1 MEHSI
6 HDLSFDSLET
16 LFLDLNLD
24 ATPSMFHGF
33 VCGILIKG
41 GIDELLVFE
50 KLGEWLF
57 LSSEQTEVLQKFLS
71 GYMNVVDSDLRD
83 LNYGFQPLLPTESV
97 ALDARLNAIAEWC
110 RHFLSGLAD
119 VWDGQFETTEDT
131 IEALKDLAEV
141 ANVSSDAEPDGESDF
156 EYLLEHVRILVQV
169 IYSDLH
175 RSD

>member
-1 MEHSI
+1 MVDST
-6 HDLSFDSLET
+6 HDISFDSLET
-16 LFLDLNLD
+16 LFFDLNLD
-24 ATPSMFHGF
+24 ATPSMFHGY
-33 VCGILIKG
+33 VCGILMKG
-41 GIDELLVFE
+41 EIDESLVFE
-50 KLGEWLF
+50 KLEEWLF
-57 LSSEQTEVLQKFLS
+57 WSSQQREVLQKFLS
-71 GYMNVVDSDLRD
+71 GYKNVVNSDLRD
-83 LNYGFQPLLPTESV
+83 LNYGFQPLLPTEGVS
-97 ALDARLNAIAEWC
+97 LDARLNAIAEWC

-131 IEALKDLAEV
+131 IEALKDLSEV

>member
-6 HDLSFDSLET
+6 HDLSFDNLET

-33 VCGILIKG
+33 VCGILIRG

-50 KLGEWLF
+50 KLEEWLF
-57 LSSEQTEVLQKFLS
+57 LSSEQTEVLQKFLF